1 MKKKIIIIKNT
12 ILIILLYLII
22 TNKNSIIN
30 AVIISINI
38 FIYQLLPSI
47 FPIMIISKSLADNL
61 IIPSKIK
68 NIFNKIFKFNGN
80 SIILIII
87 AFIVGSP
94 TCQILYKKAYE
105 EHQISKLNYEK
116 LIISTSLINPF
127 FFWNIVNY
135 LSNKTKIIILVLNY
149 LITIFLWFSIKND
162 SFTSQNSN
170 LKSNFLNN
178 INESFK
184 VLFNILSIIIFF
196 NITLSLLHNYINNIA
211 IKSIFVFFE
220 ITNGYIY
227 LSNLVINKSY
237 NVILTAF
244 LTSFMGLCINYQIK
258 SIIQNNTLY
267 KRFIKWIIIKG
278 LIVALI
284 SSMFT

>member
-1 MKKKIIIIKNT
+1 MKKKIIVIKNT

-30 AVIISINI
+30 AIIISINI

-135 LSNKTKIIILVLNY
+135 LSNKNKIIILVLNY

-196 NITLSLLHNYINNIA
+196 NITLSLLQNYINNIA
-211 IKSIFVFFE
+211 IKSIMVFFE

-237 NVILTAF
+237 NVFLTAF

-267 KRFIKWIIIKG
+267 KRFIKWIIFKG

>member
-30 AVIISINI
+30 AIIISINI

-149 LITIFLWFSIKND
+149 LITIFLWFCIKND

-211 IKSIFVFFE
+211 IKSILVFFE

-237 NVILTAF
+237 IVVLTAF

>member
-30 AVIISINI
+30 AIIISINI

-196 NITLSLLHNYINNIA
+196 NITLSLLQKYINNIA

>member
-30 AVIISINI
+30 AIIISINI

-170 LKSNFLNN
+170 LKSNFLNI

-196 NITLSLLHNYINNIA
+196 NITLSLLQNYINNIA

-267 KRFIKWIIIKG
+267 KRFIKWNIIKG

>member
-30 AVIISINI
+30 AIIISINI

-135 LSNKTKIIILVLNY
+135 LSNKTKIVILVLNY

-162 SFTSQNSN
+162 SFTPQNSN

-211 IKSIFVFFE
+211 IKSILVFFE

-227 LSNLVINKSY
+227 LSNLVINKSFS
-237 NVILTAF
+237 VILTAF